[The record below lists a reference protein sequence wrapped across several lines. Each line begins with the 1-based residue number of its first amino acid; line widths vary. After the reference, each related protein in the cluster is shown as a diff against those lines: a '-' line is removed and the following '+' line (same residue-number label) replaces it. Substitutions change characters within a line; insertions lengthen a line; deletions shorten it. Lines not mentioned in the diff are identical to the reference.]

1 MTHAVLFLLASASD
15 TVEVTGEEL
24 KKGWGS
30 LIFTGCFFI
39 ALIIVGIWWLRRGA

>member
-1 MTHAVLFLLASASD
+1 MSWLVIAAADATQ
-15 TVEVTGEEL
+15 VTGEEL

-39 ALIIVGIWWLRRGA
+39 ALIIIAIWWLRRG